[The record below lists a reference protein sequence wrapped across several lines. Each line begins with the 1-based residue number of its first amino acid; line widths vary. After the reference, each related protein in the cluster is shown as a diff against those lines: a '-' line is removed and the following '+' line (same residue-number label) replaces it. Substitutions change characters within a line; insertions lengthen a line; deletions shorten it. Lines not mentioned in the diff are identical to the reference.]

1 MYITEERLVGLLLMK
16 FEEVAS
22 VLEAQMQV
30 QIERSDI
37 TNRILEELEKKYKKY
52 KEQLEKRGKNK

>member
-1 MYITEERLVGLLLMK
+1 MK
-16 FEEVAS
+16 FEEVTS

>member
-1 MYITEERLVGLLLMK
+1 MK

-37 TNRILEELEKKYKKY
+37 TNRILEELEKKYKKH